1 MKTTQSKRDLKYK
14 IRLLFAALP
23 ETRTNYFFLKKRK
36 EKRLATA
43 CCSQTPFG
51 NGQQKFVFK
60 GYLIIQSPS
69 QSTVQAK

>member
-14 IRLLFAALP
+14 IRLLFAALS
-23 ETRTNYFFLKKRK
+23 ETRTNYFFLKK

-51 NGQQKFVFK
+51 NGQNFVFK